1 MKKLS
6 HGILSILLALVLLAG
21 ASVSAPLTA
30 NAADA
35 QGNIYPSLMNLHG
48 DCGADATYYCF
59 EDGSMAIFGTSDIAN
74 YSLLNG
80 SSTAPWFQGLTGM
93 VTSSFINKIAIEY
106 GVTGIG
112 DYSFYLKE
120 GQRGVIL
127 YNIDIANTVTKI
139 GKYAFANQQLEEVV
153 IPPSVTSIGEK
164 AFGNMSS
171 LKKLTYYGDPSQID
185 NWDQIVTSRTDV
197 HILSGY
203 SHEDTANIHF
213 VPDMDD
219 PYAGVDNKER
229 NITVYYGSANTK
241 VFGGAAPFIIVGKF
255 DGIKKSVTHGSNGFA
270 TLVKYNNKYYMLTDN
285 TTGKLNEVSPPNG
298 KATGYTDNTIP
309 NVTLKLSHE
318 YIGPNIVKV
327 KYKLENT
334 DAAPVT
340 LSFGSTGDIKIG
352 ADDRAAI
359 TPINDGDTQIG
370 FYMKSGNSNYDK
382 EVNGDNYATL
392 GFIAKNVKKDQSGN
406 AEANNY
412 YTAPSFYYGK
422 ASTSTDAASGAYSMS
437 LYPEKVFTSAYG
449 QASGSFN
456 SGDSGMSYHWDD
468 INLAAGICR
477 SVQCLRRN
485 Q

>member
-59 EDGSMAIFGTSDIAN
+59 EDGSMGIFGTGDIAN

-80 SSTAPWFQGLTGM
+80 SSTAPWFQGLTGV

-120 GQRGVIL
+120 AQRGVIL

-185 NWDQIVTSRTDV
+185 NWDQIVTSHTDV
-197 HILSGY
+197 YVLSKY
-203 SHEDTANIHF
+203 SNNLPSVDSTKITFHAT
-213 VPDMDD
+213 MDD

-229 NITVYYGSANTK
+229 NIAVYYGSVNSH
-241 VFGGAAPFIIVGKF
+241 VFNGAAPFIIVGKF
-255 DGIKKSVTHGSNGFA
+255 DGIKKSVTHGSNGFISC
-270 TLVKYNNKYYMLTDN
+270 VKQGNDYFLLTDN
-285 TTGKLNEVSPPNG
+285 TTGE
-298 KATGYTDNTIP
+298 
-309 NVTLKLSHE
+309 
-318 YIGPNIVKV
+318 
-327 KYKLENT
+327 
-334 DAAPVT
+334 
-340 LSFGSTGDIKIG
+340 
-352 ADDRAAI
+352 
-359 TPINDGDTQIG
+359 
-370 FYMKSGNSNYDK
+370 
-382 EVNGDNYATL
+382 
-392 GFIAKNVKKDQSGN
+392 
-406 AEANNY
+406 
-412 YTAPSFYYGK
+412 
-422 ASTSTDAASGAYSMS
+422 
-437 LYPEKVFTSAYG
+437 
-449 QASGSFN
+449 
-456 SGDSGMSYHWDD
+456 
-468 INLAAGICR
+468 
-477 SVQCLRRN
+477 
-485 Q
+485 